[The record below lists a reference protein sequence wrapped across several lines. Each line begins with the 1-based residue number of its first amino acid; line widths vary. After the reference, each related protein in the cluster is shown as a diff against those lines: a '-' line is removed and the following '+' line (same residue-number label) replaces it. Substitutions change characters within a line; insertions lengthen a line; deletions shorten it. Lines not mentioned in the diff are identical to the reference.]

1 MPTAT
6 GGHSE
11 GERRGRGLDS
21 EAISCAG
28 AQVDYVP
35 APAFHRQGSGRSAA
49 WLAHLTGG
57 QGVGGSNPL
66 APTVCFVS
74 FENPAGCRPAGFS
87 VTTQSPTDRPEPPLH
102 GALQV
107 RACRVHVAVGHA
119 DRTVAREGADRFHAD
134 AHADQ
139 V

>member
-66 APTVCFVS
+66 APTGSGEVQSRRTRWVFGGRAARAGQGAEGVS
-74 FENPAGCRPAGFS
+74 
-87 VTTQSPTDRPEPPLH
+87 
-102 GALQV
+102 
-107 RACRVHVAVGHA
+107 RAFG
-119 DRTVAREGADRFHAD
+119 GI
-134 AHADQ
+134 
-139 V
+139 

>member
-28 AQVDYVP
+28 SQVDYVA
-35 APAFHRQGSGRSAA
+35 APAFQRQGSGRSAA

-66 APTVCFVS
+66 APTTRNHWSFRCSASRFLHRCRHFCRHFRGGNGGELGDGEVEGRPVS
-74 FENPAGCRPAGFS
+74 KGELAER
-87 VTTQSPTDRPEPPLH
+87 
-102 GALQV
+102 
-107 RACRVHVAVGHA
+107 
-119 DRTVAREGADRFHAD
+119 
-134 AHADQ
+134 
-139 V
+139 